1 MGRLKSHGFH
11 ASLISHEFRQRPALL
26 LAGAGRRRRCLQY
39 DGRRHSCMYA
49 YSMFVRIVDVASRT
63 ADRQSP
69 AERLRRSTDSD
80 DCAMCWYL
88 PDDLE

>member
-49 YSMFVRIVDVASRT
+49 YTTMCVRIVDVASRT

-80 DCAMCWYL
+80 VSAVCW
-88 PDDLE
+88 